1 MKVIILKWNLC
12 MRMYNNSIPLINSST
27 RTVTLYGG
35 SILRFLPSPYW
46 RGSPWEG
53 AEIRW
58 DGEWGSQII
67 SMFEIKGEG
76 GVPGLPKTIRNRL
89 IKEIKEMMEQ
99 PYASRNKIFVILLH
113 LIYLLWLLYSCICS
127 TSSYRI
133 TRSHL
138 L

>member
-1 MKVIILKWNLC
+1 M
-12 MRMYNNSIPLINSST
+12 NSST

-76 GVPGLPKTIRNRL
+76 GVPGLPKTLRDRL

-99 PYASRNKIFVILLH
+99 PYASKHTTFVIFVIFVILV
-113 LIYLLWLLYSCICS
+113 LLVMVIV
-127 TSSYRI
+127 
-133 TRSHL
+133 
-138 L
+138 

>member
-1 MKVIILKWNLC
+1 MILILL
-12 MRMYNNSIPLINSST
+12 MNSST

-35 SILRFLPSPYW
+35 SILHFLPSPYW

-76 GVPGLPKTIRNRL
+76 GVPGLPKSIRDRL
-89 IKEIKEMMEQ
+89 IEEIKGMMEQ
-99 PYASRNKIFVILLH
+99 PYASRNMIIMNLVMFNV
-113 LIYLLWLLYSCICS
+113 
-127 TSSYRI
+127 
-133 TRSHL
+133 
-138 L
+138 